1 MENEESSQ
9 QYDILLRQKTRLEED
24 RNEAVKGMETMTRN
38 IEILTKTKVHNERQ
52 IKKLIDE
59 KKEGEEGLQEVTDD
73 LEKKVKIIEDIEDEQ
88 KTERKAF
95 QDLDYTVIKFFY
107 LIQSEKVSLKYV
119 FSWLLYQSGIGKTGL
134 DRIEI
139 IGSDWIV
146 SFFSD
151 PIQYD

>member
-1 MENEESSQ
+1 LENEESSQ

-95 QDLDYTVIKFFY
+95 QDLDYTVIKFF
-107 LIQSEKVSLKYV
+107 I
-119 FSWLLYQSGIGKTGL
+119 
-134 DRIEI
+134 
-139 IGSDWIV
+139 
-146 SFFSD
+146 
-151 PIQYD
+151 